1 MNTVTF
7 HKSIAVPECRRQL
20 AGFFLRCVVPISA
33 LLLAA
38 SCGPQI
44 PEMTKPGTS
53 LVWPASPDTP
63 RIQYV
68 GAMRSGRDVGAGNA
82 ADALVKPYGVAVD
95 NKGRIFVTGKE
106 KVMFF
111 DEAKSAVG
119 YLGDRPGKGKL
130 TEPIGIAVSRDG
142 RIFVSDGAARKVFVY
157 TRKGA
162 FAGVIG
168 RDGEFDTPSDIA
180 IDERAGRIYVVDS
193 KQHRVR
199 VYTLKRFKYVRT
211 IGSRGIGGRGRF
223 NFPTNVAVD
232 SRGNLYVVDTGNF
245 RVQVFNRKG
254 DYLRSIGRLGDVP
267 GSFARPK
274 GIAVDSEGH
283 VYVVDSAFQ
292 NIQIFDEKGRLLLF
306 FGTGGWGPGYFT
318 LPAGLS
324 IDSRDRIYV
333 VDQWPGTVQIF
344 QYLGKK
350 YKQRK
355 AKAAKKGTRSVI
367 R

>member
-1 MNTVTF
+1 MNTFTF
-7 HKSIAVPECRRQL
+7 HKSSASPACRMQRS
-20 AGFFLRCVVPISA
+20 GVFVRCVVPISA

-44 PEMTKPGTS
+44 QEMTKPGTS
-53 LVWPASPDTP
+53 LVWPASPDRP

-68 GAMRSGRDVGAGNA
+68 GALRSGRDIGAGNI

-95 NKGRIFVTGKE
+95 RKGRIFVTGKE

-111 DEAKSAVG
+111 DKTNSAVG
-119 YLGDRPGKGKL
+119 YLGDKPGKGKL

-162 FAGVIG
+162 VAGVVG
-168 RDGEFDTPSDIA
+168 RAGEFDTPCGIA
-180 IDERAGRIYVVDS
+180 LDERAGRIYVVDS
-193 KQHRVR
+193 KKHRVR
-199 VYTLKRFKYVRT
+199 VYTLKRYKYVRT
-211 IGSRGIGGRGRF
+211 IGSRGIGGKGTF
-223 NFPTNVAVD
+223 NFPTNAAVD

-245 RVQVFNRKG
+245 RVKVFNKNG

-274 GIAVDSEGH
+274 GITVDSEGH
-283 VYVVDSAFQ
+283 IYVVDSAFQ
-292 NIQIFDEKGRLLLF
+292 NVQIFDAKGTLLLS
-306 FGTGGWGPGYFT
+306 FGSGGWGPGYFT
-318 LPAGLS
+318 LPAGMG
-324 IDSRDRIYV
+324 IDSQDRIYV

-344 QYLGKK
+344 QYLGKE
-350 YKQRK
+350 YKRRQ
-355 AKAAKKGTRSVI
+355 AKAAKKRTRSVV